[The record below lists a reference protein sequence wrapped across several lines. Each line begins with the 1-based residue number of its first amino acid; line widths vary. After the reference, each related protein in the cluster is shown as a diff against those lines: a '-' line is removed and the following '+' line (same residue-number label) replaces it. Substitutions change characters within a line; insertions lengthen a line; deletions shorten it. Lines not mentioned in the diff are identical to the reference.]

1 MIINQQNLTNLY
13 MALSTA
19 FNSAWEETQPWY
31 EKVAM
36 VVPANTRTVDYK
48 FLASFPLVQEWIGD
62 RQIQS
67 LAAYGFQLITKDYE
81 ATIEIERNDI
91 EDDQLGIYNPIVAE
105 LGRTIKQHPD
115 ALMAKLMEEG
125 FATTIY
131 DGSTFF
137 AADHPVGDTTVSNL
151 GSGSSTAWY
160 LFDTTRKVKP
170 FIFQLRRQAELV
182 RQDRPDDDQVFMRKK
197 FRYGIDY
204 RAAAGYGL
212 WQLAYGSKAT
222 LNATNYAAA
231 RAAMMAFKGS
241 DGKPL
246 GVQPNLLVVP
256 PALEATA
263 REILHA
269 DFILGDATAGGSK
282 SNIWKGSADLLVVP
296 YLN

>member
-1 MIINQQNLTNLY
+1 MIVNQQNLTNLY

-31 EKVAM
+31 EQVAM
-36 VVPANTRTVDYK
+36 VVPTNTKTVDYK
-48 FLASFPLVQEWIGD
+48 YLANFPLVQEWIGE

-67 LAAYGFQLITKDYE
+67 LVAYNFHLSTKDYE

-91 EDDQLGIYNPIVAE
+91 EDDQLGMYNPIVAE

-115 ALMAKLMEEG
+115 SLIASLMEAG
-125 FATTIY
+125 FTTEIY
-131 DGSTFF
+131 DGCMFF
-137 AADHPVGDTTVSNL
+137 DGNHPVGATTVSNL

-160 LFDTTRKVKP
+160 LFDTSRKVKP
-170 FIFQLRRQAELV
+170 FIFQLRRKAELV
-182 RQDRPDDDQVFMRKK
+182 RQDRPDDDHAFLRKK
-197 FRYGIDY
+197 FRYGVDY

-212 WQLAYGSKAT
+212 WQMAYGSKAT

-231 RAAMMAFKGS
+231 RTAMMAFKGP

-246 GVQPNLLVVP
+246 GIQPNLLVVP

-269 DFILGDATAGGSK
+269 DFILGDATVGGSK
-282 SNIWKGSADLLVVP
+282 TNIWKGSADLLVVP
-296 YLN
+296 YLS